1 MPGCIVP
8 KELMSKLPFWKAEP
22 PLMVEKE
29 AGLELL
35 NMSRGLGFWGAGSDG
50 RKVGCWENA
59 WFCDAELV
67 WKSSCILLKSSAFG
81 GTSTLLAWNCVV
93 PKLSCAAGTVETG
106 SGWVNAKLLGLEKL
120 VVSNMCRMVLKSL
133 AAGTGS

>member
-8 KELMSKLPFWKAEP
+8 KELMSKLLFWKDDP

-35 NMSRGLGFWGAGSDG
+35 NMSRGLGFWGTGSG
-50 RKVGCWENA
+50 ARKVGCWMKDWDWEP
-59 WFCDAELV
+59 ELV
-67 WKSSCILLKSSAFG
+67 WKSNCMVLKSSGLG
-81 GTSTLLAWNCVV
+81 GTSILLDWNWVV
-93 PKLSCAAGTVETG
+93 PKLICEAGTEETG
-106 SGWVNAKLLGLEKL
+106 SGWLNAKLLELEKL

-133 AAGTGS
+133 ATGTGA